1 MIIIAQQQ
9 PDGVIRYVS
18 VPKFYNYDL
27 PHILRNFYPK
37 ESRVSALIDLG
48 NLVTLRPTPFG
59 KPRDY
64 TTKCTAVHGFAMTR
78 RRKADISR
86 DTPIRKR
93 TC

>member
-37 ESRVSALIDLG
+37 E
-48 NLVTLRPTPFG
+48 
-59 KPRDY
+59 
-64 TTKCTAVHGFAMTR
+64 
-78 RRKADISR
+78 
-86 DTPIRKR
+86 
-93 TC
+93 